1 MLFSSYLLG
10 ASLEHITIRDHD
22 FSIVTEKYDIYDS
35 KGEVMKLYR
44 EERNNDLRF
53 VLSFTLKDS
62 TGTCSDKSMQ
72 QGSYEINGNTIV
84 LYTLWERKGRVYDAP
99 YGAKIERY
107 EVSEEG
113 DVVQTSSRLYV
124 ETSIQSEDDESGMR
138 FLFSPPKTLSDKQQF
153 DAYIQNVQRQF
164 KGTFVFSNEAEDL
177 IDEVKNAIRSKESNP
192 WRVFSQ

>member
-10 ASLEHITIRDHD
+10 ASLEHITIRDYD

-53 VLSFTLKDS
+53 VFSFILKDA

-72 QGSYEINGNTIV
+72 QGSYTVNGNMIV

-113 DVVQTSSRLYV
+113 NVVQTSSRLYV
-124 ETSIQSEDDESGMR
+124 ETSIQSDDESGMR

-164 KGTFVFSNEAEDL
+164 KGTFVFGKEAMEL
-177 IDEVKNAIRSKESNP
+177 IEEVKKAIRSKESNP
-192 WRVFSQ
+192 WRPFSQ